1 MKIGWKKVIIIF
13 SYEPQSEMKRKE
25 IYEKASQFR
34 ALDYG
39 ESTPDRIRTC
49 DLQLRRLLLYPA
61 ELPGHT
67 LNFDAEFKI
76 VY

>member
-1 MKIGWKKVIIIF
+1 
-13 SYEPQSEMKRKE
+13 
-25 IYEKASQFR
+25 
-34 ALDYG
+34 
-39 ESTPDRIRTC
+39 C